1 MQARAIAWPTRWIAD
16 SLATEHPVTATVRA
30 FVARL
35 LVLPKK
41 LGYTLVFRSR
51 VPTPAH
57 RPGVPQPPCPY
68 AMLVPSDVCKGTEG
82 LFP

>member
-1 MQARAIAWPTRWIAD
+1 MQARAIAWPTRWTAD
-16 SLATEHPVTATVRA
+16 PLATAHPVTATVRA

-41 LGYTLVFRSR
+41 LGHILAFRTR

-57 RPGVPQPPCPY
+57 RPGVPQPPRPY
-68 AMLVPSDVCKGTEG
+68 AMLVPSDMRKGN
-82 LFP
+82 